1 MNQTFTT
8 AKTLANVIEIAGWM
22 VCISAVLGT
31 ALIWGSSDNPSGT
44 SALIYLGSGAVGAA
58 SGLGLV
64 LAAQLVQAQVATAIN
79 TGRIVQQLAQPPLQ
93 TERPHLAPIHVP
105 SASAPRTPSPAP
117 LPSYSSDPHAEGRFL
132 RMYKGFEL
140 HKYSDGISVNGEGR
154 YPTILE
160 AEKRATELA
169 ASGQAS

>member
-1 MNQTFTT
+1 
-8 AKTLANVIEIAGWM
+8 M
-22 VCISAVLGT
+22 VCICAVLGS
-31 ALIWGSSDNPSGT
+31 ALIWGSSNSPSGA
-44 SALIYLGSGAVGAA
+44 SALVYLASGAVGAA

-79 TGRIVQQLAQPPLQ
+79 TGRIVQQLAQPSSK
-93 TERPHLAPIHVP
+93 TERHHHAPIP
-105 SASAPRTPSPAP
+105 AAPASAPRAPSPTP
-117 LPSYSSDPHAEGRFL
+117 QPPYSVDPHAEGRFL

-169 ASGQAS
+169 TSHQTS